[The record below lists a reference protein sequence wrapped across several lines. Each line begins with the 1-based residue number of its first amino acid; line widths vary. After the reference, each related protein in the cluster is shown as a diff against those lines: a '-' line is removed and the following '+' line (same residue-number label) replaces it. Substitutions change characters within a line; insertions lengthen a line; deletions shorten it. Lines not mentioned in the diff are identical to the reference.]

1 LLKYGKAINY
11 DFSQDI
17 PGMEEQVA
25 EEPVVD
31 YMKEPETLEEAKQQ
45 VNYWKYKYY
54 TTLDKYIEAIEK
66 KR

>member
-1 LLKYGKAINY
+1 MK
-11 DFSQDI
+11 Q
-17 PGMEEQVA
+17 PVV

-31 YMKEPETLEEAKQQ
+31 YVKEPETLEEAKQQ
-45 VNYWKYKYY
+45 INYWKYKYY

>member
-1 LLKYGKAINY
+1 
-11 DFSQDI
+11 
-17 PGMEEQVA
+17 MEQQSV

-45 VNYWKYKYY
+45 ISYWKYKYY